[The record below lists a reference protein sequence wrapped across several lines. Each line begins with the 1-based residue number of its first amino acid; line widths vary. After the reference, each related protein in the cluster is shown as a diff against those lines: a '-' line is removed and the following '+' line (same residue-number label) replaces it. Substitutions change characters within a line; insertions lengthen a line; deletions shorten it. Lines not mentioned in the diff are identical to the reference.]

1 MAQIFDRSSN
11 ALARMSLVL
20 TGLIVIA
27 LGVTLDQLQ
36 RSPWVTRQGQRAE
49 QPVPFSHRHH
59 VEGLGLQCQYCHTT
73 VEKSSYAGIPPT
85 RTCMNC
91 HAQIWTNA
99 QLLEPVR
106 HSWATGES
114 IPWIKVHDLPDFV
127 YFSHEIHVNKG
138 IGCASCHGRV
148 DEMPLMYAQNTLQME
163 WCLNCHRNPAKNL
176 RPTSQI
182 YNMAWEG
189 PTTDHPVWCA
199 AADGKAGVPTA
210 QSVNCTTRNPGGAD
224 AEMASL
230 ELPATGAKG
239 LAGDV
244 AAAVPEV
251 APVYQKFTS
260 QEDLGKFLVVHYKIR
275 PPKDLSSCEVCHR

>member
-1 MAQIFDRSSN
+1 
-11 ALARMSLVL
+11 
-20 TGLIVIA
+20 
-27 LGVTLDQLQ
+27 VTLDQLQ

-49 QPVPFSHRHH
+49 QPVPFSHKHH
-59 VEGLGLQCQYCHTT
+59 VQGLGLQCQYCHTT

-106 HSWATGES
+106 QSWATGES
-114 IPWIKVHDLPDFV
+114 IPWIKIHDLPDFV

-138 IGCASCHGRV
+138 IGCESCHGRV

-163 WCLNCHRNPAKNL
+163 WCLDCHRNPAKNL
-176 RPTSQI
+176 RPTSEI

-189 PTTDHPVWCA
+189 PREDSPVWCA
-199 AADGKAGVPTA
+199 AADTKTGVPTA
-210 QSVNCTTRNPGGAD
+210 QGVSCTQKDPGSAGSQ
-224 AEMASL
+224 MAAMT
-230 ELPATGAKG
+230 LPGVGAKG

-244 AAAVPEV
+244 ASALPPAAP
-251 APVYQKFTS
+251 AFQKFTS
-260 QEDLGKFLVVHYKIR
+260 QEDMGKFLEVHYKIR
-275 PPKDLSSCEVCHR
+275 TPKDLTSCEVCHR